1 MSKCRLYINF
11 AFFKGMI
18 KKQMGNESFSMN
30 RVAKLEDNIQYD
42 DQNENLTWVD
52 RCYNELLVFKNRKK
66 KTHQICIGFNTP

>member
-1 MSKCRLYINF
+1 
-11 AFFKGMI
+11 
-18 KKQMGNESFSMN
+18 MGNESFSMN